1 MQNEDD
7 LMRAENLAQLQPM
20 IVEEFEKY
28 IPEGPDFS
36 ILCSATVISDVRGVS
51 IEYSMPDGSIVLDNH
66 FDLDVDSVI
75 EIARAWAEDSK
86 TIND

>member
-7 LMRAENLAQLQPM
+7 LMRAENLADLQPM

-28 IPEGPDFS
+28 FEEEGAT
-36 ILCSATVISDVRGVS
+36 ILCTATVISDVRGAS
-51 IEYSMPDGSIVLDNH
+51 IEYSMPDGSIVVENH
-66 FDLDVDSVI
+66 FDLDVDSVA